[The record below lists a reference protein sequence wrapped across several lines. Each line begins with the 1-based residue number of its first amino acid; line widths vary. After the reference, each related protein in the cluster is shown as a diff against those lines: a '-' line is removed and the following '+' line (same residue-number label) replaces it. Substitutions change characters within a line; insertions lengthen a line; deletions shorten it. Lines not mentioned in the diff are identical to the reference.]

1 MILLNQTN
9 NCPNY
14 DSGDSRP
21 SSCARN
27 SKSGTVAQYMRG
39 LVMST
44 EKKDKPKL
52 KKGDKKPK
60 GEPPKKEVKDTKPS
74 AKSETNQ

>member
-1 MILLNQTN
+1 
-9 NCPNY
+9 
-14 DSGDSRP
+14 
-21 SSCARN
+21 
-27 SKSGTVAQYMRG
+27 
-39 LVMST
+39 MST